1 MEAIARNAVLV
12 RIHGPDPKG
21 TKRNDQSFSLFD
33 AGITTLSASGTVV
46 ELGGK
51 LVVLTTAHALR
62 PFLTDANKCAHLL
75 LPAAAQFTPLVLIIR
90 RSAWNM
96 LAPSKNSDS
105 VAAED
110 ELEMITG
117 SLVEVMIAGKE
128 VTDSPE
134 WCRAS
139 VLAIGGGGVVSSG
152 LATLLNPWDGWSVGG
167 TAIRMRSVRDFE
179 NGDPCDFAVLELTG
193 GDGPLRKAWAG
204 MPWRDTFNLRQGEP
218 VAVLASPF
226 GALSPSIFLNSIST
240 GVVSN
245 FVTSDKTSTGSD
257 VALVLTDARCLPCTE
272 GGPVV
277 DGNGQ
282 LLGLALP
289 PLQQRNGQTVGYGLV
304 APIACIQPFLADCA
318 SYKHG
323 RPQQQPE
330 ISVSRR
336 LGVVKMLPAAGVA
349 SSMLPASSAEPEAI
363 LPSTRTDGALLDD
376 DNSILPPYIALDL
389 PTDLLERAGRSLAM
403 VCVGSSWASGI
414 LVSAS
419 GHILTNAHVFHTGSS
434 AKSAASRDKK
444 NYPSVFVWIQ
454 LAGEGGFQEG
464 VAVEPV
470 ECKATIIYKSD
481 GPLDVALLQA
491 RLPEDGRRN
500 RFVQPINL
508 DASFAALAGLQ
519 PGEPVA
525 AYGHALYGTHF
536 KQRRPSFSVGNLS
549 KIVRLNG
556 LPAMLQ
562 SSAAVHGGNR

>member
-1 MEAIARNAVLV
+1 M
-12 RIHGPDPKG
+12 
-21 TKRNDQSFSLFD
+21 LFGR
-33 AGITTLSASGTVV
+33 AQ
-46 ELGGK
+46 
-51 LVVLTTAHALR
+51 
-62 PFLTDANKCAHLL
+62 AHLAGGSEER
-75 LPAAAQFTPLVLIIR
+75 PARKGWGWA
-90 RSAWNM
+90 SA
-96 LAPSKNSDS
+96 
-105 VAAED
+105 
-110 ELEMITG
+110 G
-117 SLVEVMIAGKE
+117 AG
-128 VTDSPE
+128 
-134 WCRAS
+134 
-139 VLAIGGGGVVSSG
+139 
-152 LATLLNPWDGWSVGG
+152 
-167 TAIRMRSVRDFE
+167 
-179 NGDPCDFAVLELTG
+179 
-193 GDGPLRKAWAG
+193 AWAG

-403 VCVGSSWASGI
+403 VCVGS
-414 LVSAS
+414 
-419 GHILTNAHVFHTGSS
+419 
-434 AKSAASRDKK
+434 
-444 NYPSVFVWIQ
+444 
-454 LAGEGGFQEG
+454 
-464 VAVEPV
+464 
-470 ECKATIIYKSD
+470 
-481 GPLDVALLQA
+481 
-491 RLPEDGRRN
+491 
-500 RFVQPINL
+500 
-508 DASFAALAGLQ
+508 
-519 PGEPVA
+519 
-525 AYGHALYGTHF
+525 
-536 KQRRPSFSVGNLS
+536 
-549 KIVRLNG
+549 
-556 LPAMLQ
+556 
-562 SSAAVHGGNR
+562 